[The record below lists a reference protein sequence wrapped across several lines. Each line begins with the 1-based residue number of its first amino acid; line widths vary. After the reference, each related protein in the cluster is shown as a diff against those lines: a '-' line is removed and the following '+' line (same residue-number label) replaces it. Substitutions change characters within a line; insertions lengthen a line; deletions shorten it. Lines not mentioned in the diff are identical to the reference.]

1 MQRPSSLIVF
11 ATVAGGGIL
20 GMLIYAGIFYANQR
34 RSTMTAEAQPPIP
47 SYPNQAKA
55 EQASKRWIQEG
66 GSFTVTTRQRVRRSI
81 PLTRQELRKLEILA
95 DEKRRARIEADYESC
110 LDKAATDLAK
120 ELCSFQ
126 QSPPLSDDSTAAGAG
141 RTSALPTTK
150 VVEDVRVQSREH
162 PRRQCAP
169 VTSYRRFNCLEFEVE
184 NNADLSPAEKDALE
198 IRAYRQFRY

>member
-1 MQRPSSLIVF
+1 MVF
-11 ATVAGGGIL
+11 ATVAGSGIL
-20 GMLIYAGIFYANQR
+20 GLLIYAGVFYANLR
-34 RSTMTAEAQPPIP
+34 RSTATSEAQLPVPAYP
-47 SYPNQAKA
+47 SQAKA

-66 GSFTVTTRQRVRRSI
+66 GNFTVTSRQRVRRTQ
-81 PLTRQELRKLEILA
+81 PLTLQERRKLELLA
-95 DEKRRARIEADYESC
+95 DEKRRARIEAAYESC
-110 LDKAATDLAK
+110 LEKAATDLAK